1 MVVKS
6 FILVTKLFVVD
17 SSAVTCTHWPSA
29 IPSTMAIK
37 INRVSLFLPLS
48 IGPQVTQ
55 ILQGHFWIV
64 FQIAFLQS
72 LPHKMGKFET

>member
-1 MVVKS
+1 
-6 FILVTKLFVVD
+6 
-17 SSAVTCTHWPSA
+17 
-29 IPSTMAIK
+29 MAIK